1 MATTPTN
8 NPIPSEAVQD
18 LKFNS
23 GKIDQIVNSNS
34 KTYIDR
40 FGVER
45 YTWDGALANIAPLGH
60 PWTEDEASAAIS
72 SGEIPNGA
80 YYFVWSSDKNNI
92 ADVWH
97 NVNGVATKTDKSYP
111 SSEFVSEL
119 SDKVSY
125 LSNQLRNV
133 QNIKGVKDEMGKEI
147 IAGIASEN
155 GKIPLYVNSNGD
167 SFLSGLRI
175 INLGGEPGLIFTDKY
190 FRPYACSPGYSNPE
204 GMPVIGVIPE
214 RKVNVIK
221 FSGIMSVQAQGQS
234 LSCGV
239 TDQEHM
245 RVLSTV
251 QPYLNI
257 TFSGTIFS
265 DTTNTDTIVPL
276 VESTKNESSE
286 FPQSESYVSGF
297 TNGLTKRLV
306 DDRSSSASGLG
317 TIFFG
322 SSAGTPGLK
331 LSEISKGTAAYA
343 KTIDHTTNA
352 KRLANAEGK
361 TFSTLAVMFD
371 QGQSDYRDNTSFNQ
385 WYTGMKAYLN
395 DQWSD
400 DKNITGQEHNKI
412 YIADQIS
419 THKAYAR
426 REPKIA
432 LAISRLSHE
441 GLMQIGF
448 PGYVALYVD
457 GVHMSPQE
465 YLYCSKL
472 AERSLFRALKNN
484 EEGRVNG
491 ITWLAITSEFVQG
504 NIHELTYNV
513 PTLPIRIKTD
523 WVAETVNYGF
533 DVINKNTLNIVDV
546 IDSVIVSANDRIS
559 VILSRPLNPD
569 ETLTYGWG
577 RPEGAQT
584 NGRLSGPRG
593 NICDSSG
600 DLPGESYTDS
610 DGVFRPMDDYAE
622 IWMSEL

>member
-1 MATTPTN
+1 MTTYNTG
-8 NPIPSEAVQD
+8 NPLGSTDPRDIYDNAQNFDVA
-18 LKFNS
+18 
-23 GKIDQIVNSNS
+23 INSNA
-34 KTYIDR
+34 KKWTDR
-40 FGVER
+40 LGVER
-45 YTWDGALANIAPLGH
+45 YTWEGALENIAPLGH
-60 PWTEDEASAAIS
+60 PWTEEEANAAIA

-92 ADVWH
+92 ADVWR

-119 SDKVSY
+119 GDKVNY

-133 QNIKGVKDEMGKEI
+133 QNIKGVKDEMGREI
-147 IAGIASEN
+147 IAGIASVN

-221 FSGIMSVQAQGQS
+221 FSGVMSVQAQGQS

-245 RVLSTV
+245 RVLSTA

-265 DTTNTDTIVPL
+265 DTTATDTIAPL

-297 TNGLTKRLV
+297 TNGLTKRLI

-426 REPKIA
+426 REPTIA
-432 LAISRLSHE
+432 LAIRKLSHE

-472 AERSLFRALKNN
+472 AERSFFRALKNN
-484 EEGRVNG
+484 VEGRENG

-504 NIHELTYNV
+504 NIHELTCSV

-523 WVAETVNYGF
+523 WIAEAENYGF
-533 DVINKNTLNIVDV
+533 DVINKVTLDIVEI
-546 IDSVIVSANDRIS
+546 IDSVVISATDRIS
-559 VILSRPLNPD
+559 VVLSRPLNPD

-577 RPEGAQT
+577 RPNDPQR
-584 NGRLSGPRG
+584 NGRINGPRG

-600 DLPGESYTDS
+600 DVPGESYTDS
-610 DGVFRPMDDYAE
+610 DGVLRPMDDYLE